1 MDASFFDSSTYTYIV
16 LPLLIFFARICDV
29 TIGTLRIVFVSKGDK
44 VIAPILGFFEV
55 FIWIIAIGQIMGNL
69 NNFYCYFAYAGG
81 FATGNYIGLKVEE
94 RLAMGSLIVRIIVS
108 KEGSTLIKKL
118 NAAGFGATLMDA
130 EGGSG
135 KVQIIYC
142 IIKRTDLPNVLN
154 VINDF
159 NPKAFYSIEDIK
171 KVSAGIFPVKSSLPG
186 INPLRRWRKG
196 K

>member
-171 KVSAGIFPVKSSLPG
+171 KVSAGIFPVKSSLTG

>member
-55 FIWIIAIGQIMGNL
+55 FIWIVAIGQIMENL
-69 NNFYCYFAYAGG
+69 NNFYCYLAYAGG

-171 KVSAGIFPVKSSLPG
+171 KVSAGIFPVKSSLTG